1 MLQMG
6 LYSGAHTC
14 VIELRQLDFEICAHA
29 DMDAQKTRAF

>member
-6 LYSGAHTC
+6 LYSGAHTSA
-14 VIELRQLDFEICAHA
+14 IELKQSDLEICAHA